1 MDRCQHPRGQNSSF
15 SLTGKPRYSPN
26 HPGAR
31 TWGFSSCMSPS
42 LCHSRQVRSD
52 SALSPY
58 ILDPI
63 LILLCLDPRGWRST
77 WQRAKPT
84 GKPSATRAKG
94 NGNNPRGEEWEV
106 SVLSKA
112 GPGVSPKTETSRKV
126 PIFTRSERSL
136 STYFH
141 SKFIHQNI
149 YAALTVCQAW
159 KHPKRSSEE
168 DEQGPVLRFEFS

>member
-1 MDRCQHPRGQNSSF
+1 MPASKGAKQLL
-15 SLTGKPRYSPN
+15 LTGKPRDSPN

-58 ILDPI
+58 ILYPI

-106 SVLSKA
+106 SILSKA
-112 GPGVSPKTETSRKV
+112 GPGVSLKTLPESPHLHTPRTITEHVLSFEIHSPKYLRCADCVSSLEASEEKFRGRRTG
-126 PIFTRSERSL
+126 PRSE
-136 STYFH
+136 
-141 SKFIHQNI
+141 I
-149 YAALTVCQAW
+149 
-159 KHPKRSSEE
+159 
-168 DEQGPVLRFEFS
+168 